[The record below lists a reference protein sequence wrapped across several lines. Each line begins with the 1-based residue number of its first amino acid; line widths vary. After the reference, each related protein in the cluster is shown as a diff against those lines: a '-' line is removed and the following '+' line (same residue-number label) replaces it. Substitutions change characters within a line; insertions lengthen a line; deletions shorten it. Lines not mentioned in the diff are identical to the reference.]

1 MAIAVKPRE
10 SVDWSRKI
18 DRRIYHDPEIYRT
31 ELERIFRRSWIFV
44 GLANELKAP
53 GDFLTAT
60 IGEDPVIVTRD
71 GKGEL
76 RAFYNTCTHRAA
88 MLTCDSHGNCP
99 AFRCIYH
106 GWTFNLEGR
115 LTGVPYPDAYGEDFQ
130 KEDFDIPA
138 VHVDTFAGLVFV
150 ALEPAVPRLND
161 FLGEAMEPVEK
172 YCAGTEVLGRV
183 RWRYPGNWKLW
194 HENFGDNYHPEF
206 VHRFVG
212 AGYKGVDVTG
222 ANYQLDDGHGLMLF
236 PSQRQLPAIQAA
248 LSEVLGQDIDFKKN
262 PLYSLPPFPVDFG
275 DKHAILT
282 VFPTFDL
289 QYFLGRI
296 GTIIQ
301 VLHPQG
307 PDSTIVELLA
317 LGYEDEPQQVR
328 EWRLARSVDTQTSAG
343 KISGD
348 DDEAMRRVQRGAH
361 TRAIPISDMSR
372 GQAPGKVGEKRD
384 EYSLRSFYRGWHMY
398 MDDGER

>member
-1 MAIAVKPRE
+1 MAIAVKPIE

-18 DRRIYHDPEIYRT
+18 DRRIYRDPNIYRA

-44 GLANELKAP
+44 GLENELKAA
-53 GDFLTAT
+53 GDFLTT
-60 IGEDPVIVTRD
+60 TVGEEPVVVTRD
-71 GKGEL
+71 GKGQL
-76 RAFYNTCTHRAA
+76 RAFYNTCTHRAS
-88 MLTCDSHGNCP
+88 MLICETHGNCP
-99 AFRCIYH
+99 AFRCLYH

-115 LTGVPYPDAYGEDFQ
+115 LTGVPYPDAYGEQFR

-138 VHVDTFAGLVFV
+138 VHVDSFAGLVFV
-150 ALEPAVPRLND
+150 ALEPLVPRLKD
-161 FLGEAMEPVEK
+161 FLGEAMAPLEK
-172 YCAGTEVLGRV
+172 YCTGTEVLGRV
-183 RWRYPGNWKLW
+183 RWRYMGNWKLW
-194 HENFGDNYHPEF
+194 HENFADNYHPEF

-212 AGYKGVDVTG
+212 EGYKGVDVTG

-236 PSQRQLPAIQAA
+236 PSQRQLPRVQAA
-248 LSEVLGQDIDFKKN
+248 LSEVLGQDIDFNRN
-262 PLYSLPPFPVDFG
+262 PLYALPPFPVDFG

-301 VLHPQG
+301 VLHPEG
-307 PDSTIVELLA
+307 PDSTIVEL
-317 LGYEDEPQQVR
+317 
-328 EWRLARSVDTQTSAG
+328 LARSVDTQTSAG

-348 DDEAMRRVQRGAH
+348 DTEALWRVQHGAH
-361 TRAIPISDMSR
+361 ARAVETSDMSR

-398 MDDGER
+398 MDDGQSS